1 MTIEPGMHAAGILQ
15 LLPDDE
21 RSRLEAL
28 EVFAEL
34 GSTNSHLL
42 TEAAPAAGRFR
53 VAIAENQTEGRGRL
67 GRRWVSPPG
76 SGLCLSVSYR
86 FAQAPP
92 NLPSLTLAVGAAVAA
107 ALRTMGADAVALKW
121 PNDLVARDGK
131 LGGILTEVRPEV
143 GPGRTMVIGLGLNV
157 DLPEAMREAPEDRW
171 ASRFVDLKECV
182 EALPSRTALTA
193 GILQCL
199 FAAVARFERDGFAAF
214 HAAWQDCDWL
224 KGKTVSVPQGDEA
237 VRGTACGID
246 RDGALLVETA
256 QGTRRIV
263 TGSVTVTDA
272 AAA

>member
-1 MTIEPGMHAAGILQ
+1 MTTESGMHAADILQ
-15 LLPDDE
+15 LLADDE
-21 RSRLEAL
+21 RDQLEAL
-28 EVFAEL
+28 EVFGEL
-34 GSTNSHLL
+34 GSTNSYLL
-42 TEAAPAAGRFR
+42 TEAAPAASRFR
-53 VAIAENQTEGRGRL
+53 VVIAENQTEGRGRL

-86 FAQAPP
+86 FAETPP
-92 NLPSLTLAVGAAVAA
+92 NLPSLALAVGAAVAA
-107 ALRTMGADAVALKW
+107 ALRTMGADGVALKW

-131 LGGILTEVRPEV
+131 LGGILAEVRPEI
-143 GPGRTMVIGLGLNV
+143 GAGRTMIIGLGLNV
-157 DLPEAMREAPEDRW
+157 DLPEAMPEAPAERW

-182 EALPSRTALTA
+182 GSLPSRPALAA

-199 FAAVARFERDGFAAF
+199 FAAVTRFERDGFAAF

-224 KGKTVSVPQGDEA
+224 KGKTVSIPQGEEA
-237 VRGTACGID
+237 VRGVACGID
-246 RDGALLVETA
+246 SGGALLVETA